1 MSAALSAS
9 QPAKSVA
16 IALLFS
22 VILGPL
28 GLLYASLRGGI
39 IMMIFAIAFACMH
52 FYFLTFSIWLMSC
65 VWAVAAVESRLKR
78 GH

>member
-1 MSAALSAS
+1 MSTAVY
-9 QPAKSVA
+9 PKSVA
-16 IALLFS
+16 VALLFT
-22 VILGPL
+22 VLLGPL

-39 IMMIFAIAFACMH
+39 ILMILGIAFACMH
-52 FYFLTFSIWLMSC
+52 FYFLTFMIWLSAC